1 MTASCSFFQWIVLKL
16 QGKLGTEQLI
26 IRELNFP
33 LLPPRHCAGCEGD
46 LDPTRWRFM
55 CHSSLHVPPG
65 AQRDMA
71 FQLDLL
77 LGLCLPKPITK
88 PCGRNWAYYTWATQR
103 LTPGTFVSPL
113 ASRGKCLT
121 QQQGVGACLE
131 NTMQNISKTL
141 HWFWKLIPRGEKNA
155 SLKIKPGK
163 SGFQPVRCLTFLHS
177 WMLSLPHTFS
187 DNNNR
192 ISNNHNRK
200 ARSETKVE
208 LNAKRL
214 GGVKFHAENYAP
226 KKYNLG
232 NHT

>member
-1 MTASCSFFQWIVLKL
+1 MCLLEPRETWPFNLTCFWGSAFQNRSQSPVVEIEPITPGLPRDWLQVHLCHHWPAEASASPNS
-16 QGKLGTEQLI
+16 
-26 IRELNFP
+26 RELV
-33 LLPPRHCAGCEGD
+33 LA
-46 LDPTRWRFM
+46 W
-55 CHSSLHVPPG
+55 
-65 AQRDMA
+65 
-71 FQLDLL
+71 
-77 LGLCLPKPITK
+77 K
-88 PCGRNWAYYTWATQR
+88 TQ
-103 LTPGTFVSPL
+103 
-113 ASRGKCLT
+113 C
-121 QQQGVGACLE
+121 
-131 NTMQNISKTL
+131 KTL

-226 KKYNLG
+226 KKFNLG